1 MESANQYAVI
11 AGAFL
16 ALVFFYVPGLSSW
29 YGKLPSDK
37 KQLVMLAALF
47 VAVGGRFA
55 LSCFGKDTAFACT
68 DEGAWDALVQFVISV
83 VSNAGVYK
91 GTNYLKRG

>member
-1 MESANQYAVI
+1 MENANQYAVI
-11 AGAFL
+11 AGAL
-16 ALVFFYVPGLSSW
+16 MALLFFYVPGLNAW
-29 YGKLPSDK
+29 YEKLPPDQ

-55 LSCFGKDTAFACT
+55 LSCFGKDTAFVCSSN
-68 DEGAWDALVQFVISV
+68 GAYDALVQFVLSV

-91 GTNYLKRG
+91 ATNYLKMG